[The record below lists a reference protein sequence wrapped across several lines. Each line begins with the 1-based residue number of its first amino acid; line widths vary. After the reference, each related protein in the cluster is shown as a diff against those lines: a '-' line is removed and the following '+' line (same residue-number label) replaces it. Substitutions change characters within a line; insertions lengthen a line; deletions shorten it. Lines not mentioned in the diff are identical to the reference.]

1 VRNTHSNLCIIFV
14 IAGNFDEIRTRTGVV
29 VSILQPK
36 LRERK
41 ETIRNEGKHE
51 SNEKAK
57 TRKLDHPWAS
67 AEIFRG
73 RQRRHFVFIIFK

>member
-14 IAGNFDEIRTRTGVV
+14 IAGNFDEIRTGVV

-41 ETIRNEGKHE
+41 ETNN
-51 SNEKAK
+51 S
-57 TRKLDHPWAS
+57 
-67 AEIFRG
+67 
-73 RQRRHFVFIIFK
+73 